1 MQTFYALRFI
11 ATDFFAAQ
19 ADRLVFWMPV
29 AFAAGAGVYFGL
41 KVEPFYLYTCF
52 ALLFAAFF
60 QWDCRKSPEARIF
73 ALFVLLFVSGFFAA
87 QTRTIALSRESLKS
101 RMKTTLVSGT
111 VDQVVRLPDLKARL
125 VLKDLAFDGKTDWRT
140 PEKMRL
146 NLLPESPLP
155 DIGDKIE
162 VKALPSPPRVKV
174 DKSGYDSARTLYFEK
189 IGGTGA
195 ARSPVK
201 VVEKS
206 TETSLRR
213 KIAKRIDAV
222 LPPRTAHIA
231 KALVTGES
239 KEIDPALADA
249 YRNAGIA
256 HILAVSGLHMT
267 LIAGFVFFLVRSLLA
282 LSVTVS
288 LKFST
293 KKIAAF
299 CALAATFCY
308 LKLAGAPIS
317 GIRAFIMLSFALG
330 AVFFD
335 RRALSLANVCWAAFL
350 ILLFTPE
357 SLLSVSF
364 QLSFAAVLALICAY
378 EAGIDKAV
386 RRLEQ
391 SESVLL
397 YLLAFALGILLTS
410 LTAGIATAPF
420 AAYHFKRIANYTLL
434 GNLLTTTFAAAWV
447 MPSLFAAVMLM
458 PFGMDAPLWKLAGI
472 GIEVINRAAEF
483 TSNLPHSVTLVPAMP
498 FYGLMCAVFGGLWV
512 CLWRGKVRFLG
523 FIPFCFAFAT
533 PFLTAKPDV
542 MMTQSLSAFR
552 RPDGILS
559 FTKGDKFTRS
569 SWLSSAG
576 TTDFTQTDCSLCLYE
591 KNGVLLAFAR
601 TKTAAKQACGTID
614 FLFVK
619 NGCEQAFRLPE
630 SGALFVY
637 VENGKIRTE
646 HVGGEYRPWTPSYPS
661 IRFKDLF

>member
-1 MQTFYALRFI
+1 M
-11 ATDFFAAQ
+11 
-19 ADRLVFWMPV
+19 
-29 AFAAGAGVYFGL
+29 
-41 KVEPFYLYTCF
+41 
-52 ALLFAAFF
+52 
-60 QWDCRKSPEARIF
+60 
-73 ALFVLLFVSGFFAA
+73 
-87 QTRTIALSRESLKS
+87 
-101 RMKTTLVSGT
+101 
-111 VDQVVRLPDLKARL
+111 
-125 VLKDLAFDGKTDWRT
+125 
-140 PEKMRL
+140 
-146 NLLPESPLP
+146 
-155 DIGDKIE
+155 
-162 VKALPSPPRVKV
+162 
-174 DKSGYDSARTLYFEK
+174 
-189 IGGTGA
+189 
-195 ARSPVK
+195 
-201 VVEKS
+201 
-206 TETSLRR
+206 
-213 KIAKRIDAV
+213 
-222 LPPRTAHIA
+222 
-231 KALVTGES
+231 
-239 KEIDPALADA
+239 
-249 YRNAGIA
+249 
-256 HILAVSGLHMT
+256 
-267 LIAGFVFFLVRSLLA
+267 
-282 LSVTVS
+282 
-288 LKFST
+288 
-293 KKIAAF
+293 
-299 CALAATFCY
+299 
-308 LKLAGAPIS
+308 
-317 GIRAFIMLSFALG
+317 
-330 AVFFD
+330 
-335 RRALSLANVCWAAFL
+335 

-458 PFGMDAPLWKLAGI
+458 PFGMDAPLWKLAGT

-483 TSNLPHSVTLVPAMP
+483 TSSLPHSVAFVPAMP

-542 MMTQSLSAFR
+542 MMTQNLAAFR

>member
-1 MQTFYALRFI
+1 MQTFYALRFGI
-11 ATDFFAAQ
+11 TDFFAAQ
-19 ADRLVFWMPV
+19 ADRLPFWLPV

-41 KVEPFYLYTCF
+41 ESEPFYPHACF

-60 QWDCRKSPEARIF
+60 IWDCRKSPEARTF
-73 ALFVLLFVSGFFAA
+73 ALFVLLFVSGFFTA
-87 QTRTIALSRESLKS
+87 QTRTIALSRESLKA

-111 VDQVVRLPDLKARL
+111 VEQIVRLPDFKARI
-125 VLKDLAFDGKTDWRT
+125 VLSDLTFDGKRDWRI

-146 NLLPESPLP
+146 NLAAESPLP
-155 DIGDKIE
+155 DAGDKIE

-174 DKSGYDSARTLYFEK
+174 DKSGYDAARALYFEK

-201 VVEKS
+201 IVEES
-206 TETSLRR
+206 NETSLRR
-213 KIAKRIDAV
+213 KIGKRIDTV
-222 LPPRTAHIA
+222 LPPRAAHIA

-282 LSVTVS
+282 LSVTLS
-288 LKFST
+288 LKFNT

-308 LKLAGAPIS
+308 LRLAGAPVS
-317 GIRAFIMLSFALG
+317 GVRAFIMLSFAFG

-335 RRALSLANVCWAAFL
+335 RRALSVANVCWAAFL

-378 EAGIDKAV
+378 EAGVDKAV

-391 SESVLL
+391 SESVLP
-397 YLLAFALGILLTS
+397 YLLAFVAGIVLTS
-410 LTAGIATAPF
+410 LIAGAATAPF
-420 AAYHFKRIANYTLL
+420 AAYHFKRIVNYTLL
-434 GNLLTTTFAAAWV
+434 GNLLTTTVAAAWV
-447 MPSLFAAVMLM
+447 MPCLFAAVLLL
-458 PFGMDAPLWKLAGI
+458 PFGADAPLWKLAGV
-472 GIEVINRAAEF
+472 GIEAVNRAAEF
-483 TSNLPHSVTLVPAMP
+483 TSSLPHSVTLVPAMP
-498 FYGLMCAVFGGLWV
+498 FYGLMGAIFGGLWV
-512 CLWRGKVRFLG
+512 CLWRGKVRFIG

-542 MMTQSLSAFR
+542 MMTRGIAAFR
-552 RPDGILS
+552 QPDGILS

-576 TTDFTQTDCSLCLYE
+576 TNDFTQTDCSLCLYE
-591 KNGVLLAFAR
+591 KDGVLLAFAR
-601 TKTAAKQACGTID
+601 TKTAAKKACGAID

-619 NGCEQAFRLPE
+619 SGCDKAVQIPE

-637 VENGKIRTE
+637 VENGKVRTE
-646 HVGGEYRPWTPSYPS
+646 HVGGEHRPWSPSYPA

>member
-60 QWDCRKSPEARIF
+60 QWDCRKSPEARMF
-73 ALFVLLFVSGFFAA
+73 ALFILLFVSGFFAA
-87 QTRTIALSRESLKS
+87 QTRTIALSRENIKA

-111 VDQVVRLPDLKARL
+111 VDQAVRLPDLKARL

-140 PEKMRL
+140 PEKIRL
-146 NLLPESPLP
+146 NLPADSAVP
-155 DIGDKIE
+155 DVGDKIE
-162 VKALPSPPRVKV
+162 VKTLPNPPAVKT
-174 DKSGYDSARTLYFEK
+174 DKSGYDAARTLYFEK

-222 LPPRTAHIA
+222 LPSRTAHIA

-308 LKLAGAPIS
+308 LRLAGAPIS

-472 GIEVINRAAEF
+472 GIEVISRAAEF
-483 TSNLPHSVTLVPAMP
+483 TANLPHSVTLVPAMP

-512 CLWRGKVRFLG
+512 CLWRGKARLLG

-542 MMTQSLSAFR
+542 MMTQSLAAFR
-552 RPDGILS
+552 QPDGVLS

>member
-1 MQTFYALRFI
+1 MQSFYVLRFLI
-11 ATDFFAAQ
+11 TDFFAAQ

-41 KVEPFYLYTCF
+41 KVEPFYLYICF

-60 QWDCRKSPEARIF
+60 QWDCRKSPEARIV

-111 VDQVVRLPDLKARL
+111 VDQAVRLPDLKARL
-125 VLKDLAFDGKTDWRT
+125 VVKDLAFDGKTDWRT
-140 PEKMRL
+140 PEKIRL
-146 NLLPESPLP
+146 NLPADSAVP
-155 DIGDKIE
+155 DVGDKIE
-162 VKALPSPPRVKV
+162 VKTLPNPPAVKT
-174 DKSGYDSARTLYFEK
+174 DKSGYDAARTLYFEK
-189 IGGTGA
+189 IGGTGT

-201 VVEKS
+201 VIEKAS
-206 TETSLRR
+206 ETSLRR

-542 MMTQSLSAFR
+542 MMTQSLAAFR

>member
-60 QWDCRKSPEARIF
+60 QWDCRKSPEARML

-111 VDQVVRLPDLKARL
+111 VDQVVRLPDFKARL
-125 VLKDLAFDGKTDWRT
+125 VVKDLAFNGKRDWRT

-174 DKSGYDSARTLYFEK
+174 DKSGYDSARTLYFER

-267 LIAGFVFFLVRSLLA
+267 LIAGFVFFLIRSLLA

-410 LTAGIATAPF
+410 LIAGVATAPF

-483 TSNLPHSVTLVPAMP
+483 TSNLPHSVALVPAMP

-542 MMTQSLSAFR
+542 MMTQSLAAFR
-552 RPDGILS
+552 RPDGVLS
-559 FTKGDKFTRS
+559 FTKGDKFTQS
-569 SWLSSAG
+569 GWLSSAG
-576 TTDFTQTDCSLCLYE
+576 TTEFTATNCALCLYE
-591 KNGVLLAFAR
+591 KDGVLLAFAR

>member
-1 MQTFYALRFI
+1 MQSFYVLRFLI
-11 ATDFFAAQ
+11 TDFFAAQ
-19 ADRLVFWMPV
+19 ADRLIFWLPV
-29 AFAAGAGVYFGL
+29 AFGAGIGVYFGL
-41 KVEPFYLYTCF
+41 QSEPFYLYTCF

-87 QTRTIALSRESLKS
+87 QTRTIALSRENIKA

-111 VDQVVRLPDLKARL
+111 VDQAVRLPDLKARL

-140 PEKMRL
+140 PEKIRL
-146 NLLPESPLP
+146 NLPADSAVP
-155 DIGDKIE
+155 DVGDKIE
-162 VKALPSPPRVKV
+162 VKTLPNPPAVKT
-174 DKSGYDSARTLYFEK
+174 DKSGYDAARTLYFEK
-189 IGGTGA
+189 IGGTGT

-201 VVEKS
+201 VIEKAS
-206 TETSLRR
+206 ETTLRR
-213 KIAKRIDAV
+213 IIAKRIETA
-222 LPPRTAHIA
+222 LPPRTANIA

-267 LIAGFVFFLVRSLLA
+267 LIAGFVFFLIRSLLA
-282 LSVTVS
+282 LSVTLS
-288 LKFST
+288 LRFNT

-299 CALAATFCY
+299 CALAATFGY
-308 LKLAGAPIS
+308 LKLAGTPIS

-335 RRALSLANVCWAAFL
+335 RCALSVANVCWAAFL
-350 ILLFTPE
+350 ILLFMPE
-357 SLLSVSF
+357 ALLSVSF
-364 QLSFAAVLALICAY
+364 QLSFAAVVALICAY
-378 EAGIDKAV
+378 EAGIDTAV

-391 SESVLL
+391 SESIAL

-410 LTAGIATAPF
+410 LIAGVATAPF

-434 GNLLTTTFAAAWV
+434 GNLLTTTVAAAWV
-447 MPSLFAAVMLM
+447 MPCLFAAVMLM
-458 PFGMDAPLWKLAGI
+458 PFGADAPLWKLAGI
-472 GIEVINRAAEF
+472 GIETISRAAEF
-483 TSNLPHSVTLVPAMP
+483 TANLPHSVTLVPAMP

-512 CLWRGKVRFLG
+512 CLWRGKARLLG

-533 PFLTAKPDV
+533 PYLTANPDM
-542 MMTQSLSAFR
+542 MMTRTIAAFR
-552 RPDGILS
+552 RPDGVLS
-559 FTKGDKFTRS
+559 FTKGDKFTQS
-569 SWLSSAG
+569 GWLSSAG
-576 TTDFTQTDCSLCLYE
+576 TTEFTATNCALCLYE
-591 KNGVLLAFAR
+591 KDGVLLAFAR

-637 VENGKIRTE
+637 VENGKVRTE
-646 HVGGEYRPWTPSYPS
+646 HVGGEHRPWSPSYPT
-661 IRFKDLF
+661 IRFKSLF

>member
-1 MQTFYALRFI
+1 MQSFYVLRFLI
-11 ATDFFAAQ
+11 TDFFAAQ
-19 ADRLVFWMPV
+19 ADRLIFWLPV
-29 AFAAGAGVYFGL
+29 AFGAGIGVYFGL
-41 KVEPFYLYTCF
+41 QSEPFYLYTCF

-60 QWDCRKSPEARIF
+60 QWDCRKNPEARMF
-73 ALFVLLFVSGFFAA
+73 ALFILLFVSGFFAA
-87 QTRTIALSRESLKS
+87 QTRTIALSRENIKA

-111 VDQVVRLPDLKARL
+111 VDQAVRLPDLKARL
-125 VLKDLAFDGKTDWRT
+125 VVKDLAFDGKRDWRT

-308 LKLAGAPIS
+308 LRLAGAPIS

-410 LTAGIATAPF
+410 LIAGVATAPF

-434 GNLLTTTFAAAWV
+434 GNLLTTTVAAAWV

-483 TSNLPHSVTLVPAMP
+483 TSNLPHSVALVPATP

-542 MMTQSLSAFR
+542 MMTQSLAAFR

-619 NGCEQAFRLPE
+619 SGCEQAVQLPE
-630 SGALFVY
+630 TGALFVY
-637 VENGKIRTE
+637 VENGKVRTE
-646 HVGGEYRPWTPSYPS
+646 HVGGEHRPWSPSYPT
-661 IRFKDLF
+661 IRFKSLF